1 MHKVIQSTMRT
12 EQEIFA
18 LILDFAKRTDSIRAV
33 TLEGSR
39 ANPNIKQ
46 DIFCDYDISFF
57 LSLQSL
63 ESLKNNDEWLKN
75 FGNILILQKPE
86 AMELYPPD
94 LREGWFSYL
103 MLFDDGVRIDLSL
116 IPLADIEWYKDNEQ
130 LMSVLLDKDN
140 LFMPIKEPSDS
151 AFFIKPLTKQSFL
164 DCCNELYWLYVCAHK
179 DILRGEILLANAHLA
194 MMMEGLLILLS
205 WRVALRQNNF
215 NFSLGKEYKFL
226 PHFLSK
232 AQRQKLYKC
241 YKLGDLKQARKT
253 LKTMEKFFAKSAR
266 KLIKVHFKDLHTLP
280 YRKEA
285 LKYTK
290 ILKGALD

>member
-1 MHKVIQSTMRT
+1 MPKAIQSTMRV
-12 EQEIFA
+12 QKEIFA
-18 LILDFAKRTDSIRAV
+18 CILDFAKRTDSIRAV

-46 DIFCDYDISFF
+46 DKFCDYDISFF
-57 LSLQSL
+57 LSLQNL

-75 FGNILILQKPE
+75 FGNILMLQKPE

-116 IPLADIEWYKDNEQ
+116 IPLTDTKWYKDNER
-130 LMSVLLDKDN
+130 LMRVLLDKDN
-140 LFMPIKEPSDS
+140 LFMPVSEPSDS
-151 AFFIKPLTKQSFL
+151 AFFVKPLTKQSFL
-164 DCCNELYWLYVCAHK
+164 DCCNELYWLYVCTHK

-194 MMMEGLLILLS
+194 MMREGLLILLS

-215 NFSLGKEYKFL
+215 AFSLGKEYKFL
-226 PHFLSK
+226 PHFLK
-232 AQRQKLYKC
+232 PKECKKLYEC
-241 YKLGDLKQARKT
+241 YALGDLKQASKT
-253 LKTMEKFFAKSAR
+253 LKTMEKFFAKNAKELMDSY
-266 KLIKVHFKDLHTLP
+266 FKGEFLALP
-280 YRKEA
+280 YQKEA

-290 ILKGALD
+290 ISNS